1 MKHISS
7 FFIATGFTLF
17 RASPLLGGICE
28 GDFLCYLLFYTI
40 FYLPYFLALTAIA
53 FIVFTVFRRTISFG
67 NKLKYSMFLS
77 LILIF
82 FYQNFLSIWI
92 EKQELVN
99 SYKQYLSQLDYELYE
114 PTYVPKEHWLYETR
128 VDSGHLSFYY
138 TGNEQGRFAVTEF
151 KKPQKIDLSPPVC
164 QIGGF
169 FLQKDDFEI
178 IEYSGFVS
186 SVHGNCQEIK
196 TPKGTPVFLMTYNLY
211 SEEKLAAFILKNTL
225 ITISAYDFTDQELM
239 DLIDGLEE
247 KSASDINFKVI
258 NRTIGR

>member
-1 MKHISS
+1 MKHSSS

-17 RASPLLGGICE
+17 RDSPLLGGICE
-28 GDFLCYLLFYTI
+28 GDFLCYLYFYTI
-40 FYLPYFLALTAIA
+40 FYLPYFLVLTTIA

-99 SYKQYLSQLDYELYE
+99 SYKQYLNQLDYELYE
-114 PTYVPKEHWLYETR
+114 PTYVPKGHWLYETR
-128 VDSGHLSFYY
+128 LDNGHLSFYY
-138 TGNEQGRFAVTEF
+138 AGNEPGRFAITEF

-178 IEYSGFVS
+178 IEYSGSIS

-196 TPKGTPVFLMTYNLY
+196 TSKGISVFLMTYNLH
-211 SEEKLAAFILKNTL
+211 SEEKLAAFILNNTL